1 MREPERLGASS
12 NPLMAPRT
20 RRQGYGMRPIT
31 TIAALAATATLAT
44 ATACSGADDEP
55 AGPASSPD
63 LLLASSL
70 QPLGSCDDLRGWVAD
85 ELAPRV
91 GAYGVPGQF
100 GAAEGGIAVEDLAE
114 GVDDAEAAPAI
125 PTNGSFGAPSGGANR
140 AAGGSA
146 PGDTTPGGF
155 SDTNVQVEG
164 VDEPDVVKTDGER
177 ILAVAE
183 GRLHLASA
191 SGNRIID
198 SLTLPEGMYGA
209 ELLLAGDRALVI
221 APNADVGIEPFPE
234 GDAPGL
240 DRSFAPP
247 TGTLVAQVD
256 IEGGALT
263 LSDTFVLDGTYV
275 SARMTGDVAR
285 LVLHADPQRRLPFV
299 APATPTEQAEEAARR
314 HNQQVVE
321 DAAPED
327 FLPTWSRLGADG
339 RPTDEGGPL
348 LGCEDAHAPNTF
360 SGFGMVTVVSVD
372 VSEGLAG
379 GLASANGAGVLAGGQ
394 TVYASPDHLY
404 VAAPEWVDWQAL
416 PETDREIA
424 AEEHGTDIHRFDI
437 SDPEAATYDMSGH
450 VDGTL
455 LNQFAMDE
463 HDGNLRVAT
472 TTGSPWV
479 EGQGESESHVVVLAP
494 GDGALTEVGRV
505 SGLGKGESI
514 HSVRFMGA
522 VGYVVTFEQ
531 TDPLYTVDLSD
542 PAAPAVV
549 GELKI
554 VGYSAYLH
562 PVGDGLLVGVGQ
574 DATDEGRTLGTQVA
588 LFDVSDPAAP
598 ALIAKETLPNA
609 SSAAEWDHRAFLW
622 WPDDALVAVPVS
634 AYDTAPFEGLVG
646 YTVDVGAGSIAERG
660 RVSHP
665 PVSGHPIAEPMPPP
679 APLPVDPGIGGIA
692 PGEVPP
698 ADGSYTP
705 PIVRSLV
712 IGDRLWTLSSQGLGT
727 TDLATLG
734 EGIFTPFT

>member
-1 MREPERLGASS
+1 
-12 NPLMAPRT
+12 
-20 RRQGYGMRPIT
+20 MRPIT
-31 TIAALAATATLAT
+31 TIAALAATAVLAT
-44 ATACSGADDEP
+44 ATACSGGDDDP

-100 GAAEGGIAVEDLAE
+100 GSAQGGVAVEDLA
-114 GVDDAEAAPAI
+114 GADDAEATQAAPAD
-125 PTNGSFGAPSGGANR
+125 GSFGAPAAGADR
-140 AAGGSA
+140 AAEGPASGEA
-146 PGDTTPGGF
+146 AAGDAAAGGF

-191 SGNRIID
+191 TDNRLVD
-198 SLTLPEGMYGA
+198 SLTLPDGMYGA

-221 APNADVGIEPFPE
+221 APNGDVGIEPFAE
-234 GDAPGL
+234 GDDAPAV
-240 DRSFAPP
+240 DRSLVPP

-256 IEGGALT
+256 IEGGTLT

-285 LVLHADPQRRLPFV
+285 LVLHADPQQRLPFV
-299 APATPTEQAEEAARR
+299 APATPTEQAEEAARQ

-327 FLPTWSRLGADG
+327 FLPAWTRLGADG
-339 RPTDEGGPL
+339 QLADEGPL

-379 GLASANGAGVLAGGQ
+379 GLASANGTGVLAGGQ

-424 AEEHGTDIHRFDI
+424 AEIHGTDIHRFDI
-437 SDPEAATYDMSGH
+437 SDPGAAAYDMSGH

-505 SGLGKGESI
+505 SGLGRGESI
-514 HSVRFMGA
+514 HSVRFMGD

-574 DATDEGRTLGTQVA
+574 DATDEGRTLGTQVS

-598 ALIAKETLPNA
+598 AQVAKATLPNA
-609 SSAAEWDHRAFLW
+609 SSSAEWDHRAFLW
-622 WPDDALVAVPVS
+622 WADDGLVAVPVS
-634 AYDTAPFEGLVG
+634 AYDAAPFEGVVG
-646 YTVDVGAGSIAERG
+646 YTVDVEAGTIAERG

-665 PVSGHPIAEPMPPP
+665 PVSGRPIVEPI
-679 APLPVDPGIGGIA
+679 PLPTPRPVDPGIGGIA
-692 PGEVPP
+692 PGDVPP
-698 ADGSYTP
+698 ADGAYTP

-712 IGDRLWTLSSQGLGT
+712 IGDRLWTLSSHGLGT
-727 TDLATLG
+727 TVLATLT
-734 EGIFTPFT
+734 EGTFTPFT

>member
-1 MREPERLGASS
+1 
-12 NPLMAPRT
+12 
-20 RRQGYGMRPIT
+20 MRPIT
-31 TIAALAATATLAT
+31 TIAALAATAVLAT
-44 ATACSGADDEP
+44 VTACSGGDDEP
-55 AGPASSPD
+55 AAPVASPD
-63 LLLASSL
+63 LLLASRL
-70 QPLGSCDDLRGWVAD
+70 QPIGSCDDLRGWVAD

-91 GAYGVPGQF
+91 GAYGMPGPGWAS
-100 GAAEGGIAVEDLAE
+100 GADQAVEELAE
-114 GVDDAEAAPAI
+114 DDAEAAEAAAPAA
-125 PTNGSFGAPSGGANR
+125 PAAPGGGSFGDPGGGADR
-140 AAGGSA
+140 ATEA
-146 PGDTTPGGF
+146 PGAGDTVPGGF

-177 ILAVAE
+177 IVAVAE

-191 SGNRIID
+191 TDNRLVD
-198 SLTLPEGMYGA
+198 TLALPEGMYGA

-221 APNADVGIEPFPE
+221 APNGYVGIEPFA
-234 GDAPGL
+234 GAGAPAA
-240 DRSFAPP
+240 DIAFAPP

-256 IEGGALT
+256 IEGGALA

-275 SARMTGDVAR
+275 SARMTDDVAR
-285 LVLHADPQRRLPFV
+285 LVLHADPQQRLPFV
-299 APATPTEQAEEAARR
+299 APASPTEQAEEAARE
-314 HNQQVVE
+314 HNRQVVE

-327 FLPTWSRLGADG
+327 FLPTWHRLGADG
-339 RPTDEGGPL
+339 QRTDEGGAL

-372 VSEGLAG
+372 LSEGLAG
-379 GLASANGAGVLAGGQ
+379 GLASADGTGVLAGGQ
-394 TVYASPDHLY
+394 TVYASHEHLY
-404 VAAPEWVDWQAL
+404 VAAPEWVDWEAL
-416 PETDREIA
+416 PEADRAGA
-424 AEEHGTDIHRFDI
+424 ADDHGTDIHRFDI
-437 SDPEAATYDMSGH
+437 SDPGAAAYDMSGH

-479 EGQGESESHVVVLAP
+479 EDQGESESHVAVLAP

-505 SGLGKGESI
+505 SGLGRGETI
-514 HSVRFMGA
+514 HSVRFTGD

-554 VGYSAYLH
+554 LGYSAYLH
-562 PVGDGLLVGVGQ
+562 PIGDDLLVGVGQ

-598 ALIAKETLPNA
+598 AQVAEATLPGA

-622 WPDDALVAVPVS
+622 WAEDGLVAVPVS
-634 AYDTAPFEGLVG
+634 AFDATPFEGLVG
-646 YTVDVGAGSIAERG
+646 YTVDAGAGTIAERG

-665 PVSGHPIAEPMPPP
+665 PVGRPIVEPIPLP
-679 APLPVDPGIGGIA
+679 APRPVDPGIGGVA

-698 ADGSYTP
+698 DGRAFTP
-705 PIVRSLV
+705 PIIRSLV
-712 IGDRLWTLSSQGLGT
+712 IGDRLWTLSSHGLGS
-727 TDLATLG
+727 TDAATLG